1 MVCVL
6 WSVSTCSWGAG
17 GCIIQDKNAIKSLFF
32 LHVTQG
38 CILCCSHLR
47 ASDLHRMGRIYPFQI
62 ATHQL
67 SLRDICVG
75 RWSVGSL
82 HGQRREKG
90 HEVANRPI
98 CSKIPVVLGFL
109 PRGIRNQGL
118 TWGVVQGGEGNVP
131 ILCPPQQDPGTG
143 KAMPSKGLVLN
154 QSWAGKAVSIK
165 GHAPNPPP
173 PRHEF
178 WEAKPPALLLRIPQN
193 YTNPSL
199 LRIAQN
205 YTNLSCVIPDH
216 CEGWRAPG
224 GFRSA
229 QGAIRRIN
237 MENQVF

>member
-1 MVCVL
+1 M
-6 WSVSTCSWGAG
+6 
-17 GCIIQDKNAIKSLFF
+17 
-32 LHVTQG
+32 
-38 CILCCSHLR
+38 
-47 ASDLHRMGRIYPFQI
+47 
-62 ATHQL
+62 
-67 SLRDICVG
+67 
-75 RWSVGSL
+75 
-82 HGQRREKG
+82 
-90 HEVANRPI
+90 
-98 CSKIPVVLGFL
+98 
-109 PRGIRNQGL
+109 L

-131 ILCPPQQDPGTG
+131 ILCPPQQDPGIG

-178 WEAKPPALLLRIPQN
+178 CEAKPPALLLRIPQN

-224 GFRSA
+224 GSQICPGGYQENKRGEPGLLGDETWRI
-229 QGAIRRIN
+229 GATRRIKARKQPP
-237 MENQVF
+237 EHHWGEGWERGSAPGASGFIAGLVTCH